1 MFFID
6 PQELRQKEEIL
17 AKDLED
23 LKLKLAEL
31 ERLAKGRG
39 LSGILNF
46 KGVNAADSSKEAT
59 PAWFINSTLVRR
71 KGDVVLLSLCTKH
84 LEIG

>member
-1 MFFID
+1 MFFTD

-59 PAWFINSTLVRR
+59 PA
-71 KGDVVLLSLCTKH
+71 
-84 LEIG
+84 